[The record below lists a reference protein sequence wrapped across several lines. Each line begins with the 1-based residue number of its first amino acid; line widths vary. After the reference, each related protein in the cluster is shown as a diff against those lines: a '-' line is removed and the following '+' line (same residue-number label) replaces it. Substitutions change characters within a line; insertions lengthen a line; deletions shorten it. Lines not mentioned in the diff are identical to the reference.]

1 MVILNLLGITFHPV
15 VVLGPEHDFLFKS
28 TSTCCLIDILL
39 SRLVSA
45 SLKSLMYI
53 FFCTSENV
61 SRHCNWCRSHPWF
74 SHSCQWHFQ
83 SGGFMLIGI
92 ITVGILMISI
102 KIVCR
107 LFQNSIMNERNEF
120 QTSANLDSIVLNLDI
135 LLIFVTNSILFTT
148 YWKG

>member
-1 MVILNLLGITFHPV
+1 MCPGIVIDVEAILDFHTV
-15 VVLGPEHDFLFKS
+15 VN
-28 TSTCCLIDILL
+28 DI
-39 SRLVSA
+39 
-45 SLKSLMYI
+45 
-53 FFCTSENV
+53 
-61 SRHCNWCRSHPWF
+61 
-74 SHSCQWHFQ
+74 FQ